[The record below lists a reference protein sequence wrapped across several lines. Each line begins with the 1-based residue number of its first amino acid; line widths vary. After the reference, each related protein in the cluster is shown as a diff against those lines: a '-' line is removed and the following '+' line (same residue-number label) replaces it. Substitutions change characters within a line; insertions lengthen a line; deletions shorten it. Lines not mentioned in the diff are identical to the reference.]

1 MPHAKVGG
9 HQYSLERAFVIGF
22 FVFDNLF
29 DVLTAFNFVF
39 RFHLEPLRLGIEEN
53 QKKRWKETVY
63 Q

>member
-39 RFHLEPLRLGIEEN
+39 RFHLGPLRLGIEEN
-53 QKKRWKETVY
+53 
-63 Q
+63 